1 MSNNDIIR
9 ENNKKLFE
17 SRLQMKPNS
26 SLKINQISI
35 NTNKSKIRNKTNL
48 YLFNTDI
55 FSGDIS
61 QNKRKIQSGIEN
73 SLNNF
78 VKKNTSIEKK
88 SRKINKNRNKNN
100 YFNKSNKSNIIIKDI
115 SFFHTK
121 NSTIK
126 NDIQII
132 NVNKKGSTHNNS
144 YIKKKE
150 YNSNS
155 NQKRN
160 NQLKE
165 ILNINIKK
173 NKKIN
178 QDKYSRSYLDFTYDN
193 YKGALNNSKQG
204 ISKSKIA
211 IINKNSNM
219 NNKSFKKRNNSSS
232 KNDKNIYESYLV
244 QKIKIIKNKKKPI
257 LSNGNF
263 NLSKNNKTIREK
275 LLNKTGKNIKD
286 SIYHNCNEKYVRN
299 TYRNLF
305 FKKGLNSTNKS
316 SFINLN
322 YNTNYNSNVT
332 NSSLL
337 NNKKKISERN
347 LKIKNINR
355 LTLNPKMN
363 KLNQNKING
372 RNVIKKTKNIYEL
385 NKNIHVNQNK
395 NNKTAKEINVINLQN
410 NINLSSKDNEKKYI
424 DKKEEIIDDFNIK
437 STKTNDDVFTE
448 SKNEKIEESSIE
460 EESGIL
466 SMNEIEDII
475 IYNNMKNI
483 NKEDDFL
490 FNKNDYKNFIEEN
503 QNKIFSLFF
512 GENNNNINNNKINK
526 QIKVN
531 SDKKTSEIN
540 KKQNSNN
547 NNKYKEHKVLSYNN
561 SIKKKKPD
569 FFRK

>member
-1 MSNNDIIR
+1 MSNIDIIR

-26 SLKINQISI
+26 SLKINKISI
-35 NTNKSKIRNKTNL
+35 NTTKNKIRNKTNL

-78 VKKNTSIEKK
+78 VKRNTSIEKK
-88 SRKINKNRNKNN
+88 PRKINKNRNKNN
-100 YFNKSNKSNIIIKDI
+100 YFNKNNKSNIMIKDI
-115 SFFHTK
+115 SFFQTK

-132 NVNKKGSTHNNS
+132 NVNKKGTTHNTS
-144 YIKKKE
+144 YIKKKD

-155 NQKRN
+155 NKKRN
-160 NQLKE
+160 NQLKD

-173 NKKIN
+173 SIKIN

-193 YKGALNNSKQG
+193 YKGALNNNKQE
-204 ISKSKIA
+204 ISKSKVA
-211 IINKNSNM
+211 IINKNINM
-219 NNKSFKKRNNSSS
+219 NNKSLKKRNSSS
-232 KNDKNIYESYLV
+232 TKNANIYESYLV

-257 LSNGNF
+257 LSNFNF
-263 NLSKNNKTIREK
+263 NSSKNNKTIRDK

-286 SIYHNCNEKYVRN
+286 SIYHNCNKKYVRN

-305 FKKGLNSTNKS
+305 IKKGINTTNKN

-322 YNTNYNSNVT
+322 YNTNVT
-332 NSSLL
+332 NTSLL

-347 LKIKNINR
+347 LKIKNINK
-355 LTLNPKMN
+355 LTLNPKIN
-363 KLNQNKING
+363 KVNQNKING
-372 RNVIKKTKNIYEL
+372 KNIIKKLKNIYEL
-385 NKNIHVNQNK
+385 NKNIHVNKNK
-395 NNKTAKEINVINLQN
+395 NNKTAKEIYVISLQN
-410 NINLSSKDNEKKYI
+410 NINLSTKDNEKKYI
-424 DKKEEIIDDFNIK
+424 DKKEEIVDDFNIK

-483 NKEDDFL
+483 KKEDNYL
-490 FNKNDYKNFIEEN
+490 FNKNDYNNFIEEN
-503 QNKIFSLFF
+503 QKNIFSLFF
-512 GENNNNINNNKINK
+512 GENNNNNNNTNKINE
-526 QIKVN
+526 QTN
-531 SDKKTSEIN
+531 EIN
-540 KKQNSNN
+540 KKQNNT
-547 NNKYKEHKVLSYNN
+547 NNKYKDHKVLSYNN
-561 SIKKKKPD
+561 SNKKKKIEI
-569 FFRK
+569 FRK

>member
-1 MSNNDIIR
+1 MSNIDIIR

-26 SLKINQISI
+26 SLKINKISI
-35 NTNKSKIRNKTNL
+35 NTTKNKIRNKTNL

-61 QNKRKIQSGIEN
+61 RNKRKIQSGIEN

-78 VKKNTSIEKK
+78 VKRNTSIEKK
-88 SRKINKNRNKNN
+88 PRKINKNRNKNN
-100 YFNKSNKSNIIIKDI
+100 YFNKNNKSNIMIKDI
-115 SFFHTK
+115 SFFQTK

-132 NVNKKGSTHNNS
+132 NVNKKGTTHNTS
-144 YIKKKE
+144 YIKKKD

-155 NQKRN
+155 NKKRN
-160 NQLKE
+160 NQLKD

-173 NKKIN
+173 SIKIN

-193 YKGALNNSKQG
+193 YKGALNNNKQE
-204 ISKSKIA
+204 ISKSKVA
-211 IINKNSNM
+211 IINKNINM
-219 NNKSFKKRNNSSS
+219 NNKSLKKRNSSS
-232 KNDKNIYESYLV
+232 TKNANIYESYLV

-257 LSNGNF
+257 LSNFNF
-263 NLSKNNKTIREK
+263 NLSKNNKTIRDK

-286 SIYHNCNEKYVRN
+286 SIYHNCNKKYVRN

-305 FKKGLNSTNKS
+305 IKKGINTTNKN

-322 YNTNYNSNVT
+322 YNTNVT
-332 NSSLL
+332 NTSLL

-347 LKIKNINR
+347 LKIKNINK
-355 LTLNPKMN
+355 LTLNPKIN
-363 KLNQNKING
+363 KVNQNKING
-372 RNVIKKTKNIYEL
+372 KNIIKKLKNIYEL
-385 NKNIHVNQNK
+385 NKNIHVNKNK
-395 NNKTAKEINVINLQN
+395 NNKTAKEIYVISLQN
-410 NINLSSKDNEKKYI
+410 NINLSTKDNEKKYI
-424 DKKEEIIDDFNIK
+424 DKKEEIVDDFNIK

-483 NKEDDFL
+483 KKEDNYL
-490 FNKNDYKNFIEEN
+490 FNKNDYNNFIEEN
-503 QNKIFSLFF
+503 QKNIFSLFF
-512 GENNNNINNNKINK
+512 GENNNNNNNTNKINE
-526 QIKVN
+526 QTN
-531 SDKKTSEIN
+531 EIN
-540 KKQNSNN
+540 KKQNNT
-547 NNKYKEHKVLSYNN
+547 NNKYKDHKVLSYNN
-561 SIKKKKPD
+561 SNKKKKIEI
-569 FFRK
+569 FRK